1 MNGIFVLL
9 ERLKMQQKKSHDSF
23 ENGSVFFS
31 LDDELLKEMLYILV
45 TIFGEI
51 LVGDD

>member
-1 MNGIFVLL
+1 
-9 ERLKMQQKKSHDSF
+9 MQQKNLMTPSKMA
-23 ENGSVFFS
+23 VFIFS
-31 LDDELLKEMLYILV
+31 LDDELLKEILYILV